1 MKKIA
6 LLVTV
11 ISFIFSGNVMAQKI
25 VGGDV
30 EFLDGATEA
39 NIYFCIESSDR
50 LAAIA
55 EFVLTLPE
63 GFELK
68 TRGRGFA
75 NTINLDMADGFSSTI
90 YKRENGDFY
99 VLLSCT
105 DGLEF
110 LANNGKLITLTLT
123 KADGVADGIYEAKVH
138 DIILGDIQAKQMN
151 SETSNT
157 FKISVNQA
165 VGIRGIYTAGEDAP
179 IYNTAGQRVQKA
191 HKGLYIQNGKKVVK
205 K

>member
-11 ISFIFSGNVMAQKI
+11 ISFFFSGNVMAQRI

-30 EFLDGATEA
+30 EFMDGATEA
-39 NIYFCIESSDR
+39 NIDFCIEGSDR

-55 EFVLTLPE
+55 EFVMTLPE
-63 GFELK
+63 GFGLK

-75 NTINLDMADGFSSTI
+75 NTINLDMADGFASTI
-90 YKRENGDFY
+90 NKRDNGDFY

-105 DGLEF
+105 DGYEF
-110 LANNGKLITLTLT
+110 LENNGKIITLTLT
-123 KADGVADGIYEAKVH
+123 KADGVADGIYEANVH

-151 SETSNT
+151 TETSNT
-157 FKISVNQA
+157 FKIGVNQT
-165 VGIRGIYTAGEDAP
+165 VGIRGIYAEGEDAP
-179 IYNTAGQRVQKA
+179 LYNTAGQRVQKA